1 MGMMGITLTA
11 YLIVAMFAAP
21 ALMKMGVG
29 LLEAHFF
36 VMFVSVFA
44 FVTPPVA
51 IGALVA
57 SRLAGSGYVKTAI
70 EACKVNGANFVLP
83 LLFIYCPVML
93 LQPQELF
100 KAVAGIIAT
109 LIIMITIPIG
119 VVGYLWK
126 ELSIIERALF
136 FVDAAFA
143 ILYIVLPIYIWLI
156 VTVLIFAFLCFYFRA
171 QKRTMKKTIELAGV
185 GS

>member
-1 MGMMGITLTA
+1 
-11 YLIVAMFAAP
+11 
-21 ALMKMGVG
+21 
-29 LLEAHFF
+29 
-36 VMFVSVFA
+36 
-44 FVTPPVA
+44 
-51 IGALVA
+51 
-57 SRLAGSGYVKTAI
+57 
-70 EACKVNGANFVLP
+70 
-83 LLFIYCPVML
+83 ML